1 MRARESIRS
10 GTVGLFFLTVGL
22 HLTLSPNWIT
32 WLCDGS
38 IFWIYIICFREEFSS
53 GTQKC
58 FWTLGNSRHWCSYRL
73 SLWLLFPSI
82 AASHDENLNVE
93 THCRTFQLILPLA
106 LATWLLSLG
115 YPKTDFFLRGD
126 RKRQIQDRRFS
137 WDLYCDP
144 SFLPWCRMMLRMVIV
159 NLWPWDN
166 KSEGQ
171 GHHDKVYQKDKQK
184 SFELVWYHRLWITV
198 MRPCVCWF
206 LVKPVYI
213 TQLLQWTPMPS
224 NSSFVLWQGDDVR

>member
-1 MRARESIRS
+1 MKLENQS
-10 GTVGLFFLTVGL
+10 GQGLWAFFFFNCRTSLDPFSKLNYMAVWWLHILNIYHLLQGRVFLWYPEMFLNSWQQQTLMFIQAQSLTSL
-22 HLTLSPNWIT
+22 PKHS
-32 WLCDGS
+32 
-38 IFWIYIICFREEFSS
+38 CF
-53 GTQKC
+53 
-58 FWTLGNSRHWCSYRL
+58 
-73 SLWLLFPSI
+73 
-82 AASHDENLNVE
+82 HDENLNVE

-115 YPKTDFFLRGD
+115 YPKTDFLRGD

-144 SFLPWCRMMLRMVIV
+144 SFLPWCRTMLTMVIV

-171 GHHDKVYQKDKQK
+171 GHHDKVCQKDKQK

-224 NSSFVLWQGDDVR
+224 NSSFILWQGDDVR